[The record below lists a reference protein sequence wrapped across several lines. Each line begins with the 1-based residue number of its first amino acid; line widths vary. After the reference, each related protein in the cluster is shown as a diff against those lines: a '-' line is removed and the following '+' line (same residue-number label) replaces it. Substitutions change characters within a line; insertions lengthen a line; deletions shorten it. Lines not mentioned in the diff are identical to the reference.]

1 MDPLS
6 DMLRAI
12 RLTGAYFYL
21 VEATRP
27 WTVRAEPAK
36 ALVPR
41 VLPTSD
47 HVISYHIVTSGR
59 AFGGLLDAPPVSLA
73 AGDVIVFPHG
83 DAHLMSGDAAP
94 DRPGERLDT
103 TPARFPNTVRLG
115 PAAPPE
121 TTLVCG
127 FLGCDLR
134 PFNPLVAALPRC
146 LHVPGLMAGWLGA
159 LPRHAVDESGLPR
172 AGGDTVL
179 THMAELMFIE
189 CVRRHLAAG
198 DDVGGGWLAGL
209 RDPLVGRA
217 LQVLH
222 ARPAEPWTLATLARE
237 VASSRSV
244 VAERFAQVV
253 GVPPI
258 QYLTMWRLQLAA
270 ERLATSGAKVAAV
283 GSEVGYE
290 SEAAFSRAFKRA
302 TGRSPAE
309 WRREKGERK
318 PFGPEA
324 GS

>member
-6 DMLRAI
+6 DLLRAI

-27 WTVRAEPAK
+27 WTVWAQPART
-36 ALVPR
+36 LLPR
-41 VLPTSD
+41 VLPASD
-47 HVISYHIVTSGR
+47 HVISYHVVTSGE
-59 AFGGLLDAPPVSLA
+59 AFGGLLDGPRVRLA
-73 AGDVIVFPHG
+73 AGDVIVFPQG
-83 DAHLMSGDAAP
+83 DAHVMAGDAVP
-94 DRPGERLDT
+94 DRGGERLDT
-103 TPARFPNTVRLG
+103 TPARYPHTVRLG
-115 PAAPPE
+115 PAAPAE
-121 TTLVCG
+121 TTFVCG

-134 PFNPLVAALPRC
+134 PFNPLLAALPRC
-146 LHVPGLMAGWLGA
+146 LHVPGLMTGWLGA
-159 LPRHAVDESGLPR
+159 LPRQAVDESVVPR

-189 CVRRHLAAG
+189 CVRRHLAEGEGARE
-198 DDVGGGWLAGL
+198 GWLAGL
-209 RDPLVGRA
+209 RDPLVGRV

-222 ARPAEPWTLATLARE
+222 ARPAEPWTLAALARE

-253 GVPPI
+253 GVPPM

-283 GSEVGYE
+283 GAEVGYE

-302 TGRSPAE
+302 TGLSPAS
-309 WRREKGERK
+309 WRRGKEA
-318 PFGPEA
+318 PTPAGPVA
-324 GS
+324 S